1 MASRRSKR
9 KILQVPLVTSFV
21 PRDGQDDNPC
31 PIVICDSAPRSF
43 RKVGGYQN
51 GRRGTPAAVCEAL
64 SPVSR
69 PTARFS
75 AYLHNSSI
83 TVAERYEETQQIFY
97 VRICTAQSAATR
109 IQEVTLRTAFHY
121 LRLSGTTRLQRL
133 TELTI
138 SARNGRELH
147 PRSKNLPSR
156 GSSDWNPYLLH
167 CDQE

>member
-1 MASRRSKR
+1 VASRRSKR
-9 KILQVPLVTSFV
+9 EILRLPLVAQ
-21 PRDGQDDNPC
+21 GDNPC

-51 GRRGTPAAVCEAL
+51 GRRGTSAAAFAAL
-64 SPVSR
+64 SLVSR

-75 AYLHNSSI
+75 AYLHNSNI
-83 TVAERYEETQQIFY
+83 TVAEGYEETQQIFY

-109 IQEVTLRTAFHY
+109 IQVVTLGTVFHF

-138 SARNGRELH
+138 SARNRRELH
-147 PRSKNLPSR
+147 LRSKNLPSR

-167 CDQE
+167 HDQE